1 MIINDLY
8 QMKEKLKNKNKNR
21 DEFIKITV
29 NKTIFGVEKFN
40 LI

>member
-1 MIINDLY
+1 MIINDLN

-21 DEFIKITV
+21 DEFIKINV
-29 NKTIFGVEKFN
+29 NNTIFGVEKN